1 MSAYAGFCAPTTTI
15 LLGAR
20 CGPVMRTSGAMP
32 APERPLPARILIVE
46 DDVRIRSALRLALTD
61 EGYTVDDLGDAEEAL
76 ARIPTY
82 PPGLILVDLM
92 LPGLSGF
99 EFCRQV
105 RRESDV
111 PIIVVSARDD
121 SHDVVAG
128 LEAGADDYVTKPFV
142 VKELTARIR
151 ALLRRSTGLLPGQPV
166 LKFGDLEISPSE
178 GVVTKQGG
186 RLGLTVTE
194 FRLLCELAE
203 NRRRV
208 LSREQLLAQVWGYDF
223 YGDGRIVDAH
233 IRRLRTKIEDDP
245 SAPRYVITVRG
256 LGYKLDPGGDG

>member
-1 MSAYAGFCAPTTTI
+1 
-15 LLGAR
+15 
-20 CGPVMRTSGAMP
+20 MP
-32 APERPLPARILIVE
+32 APERPSSARILIVE
-46 DDVRIRSALRLALTD
+46 DDPRIRGALRLALSD
-61 EGYTVDDLGDAEEAL
+61 EGYAVDEVGEAEAAL
-76 ARIPTY
+76 IRIRAN

-99 EFCRQV
+99 ELCRQV
-105 RRESDV
+105 RLRSDV

-151 ALLRRSTGLLPGQPV
+151 ALLRRSTGLLQGKPV

-178 GVVTKQGG
+178 GLVTKRGSH
-186 RLGLTVTE
+186 LALTVTE

-208 LSREQLLAQVWGYDF
+208 LSREQLLTQVWGYDF
-223 YGDGRIVDAH
+223 FGDGRVVDAH

-245 SAPRYVITVRG
+245 SAPRWVITVRG
-256 LGYKLDPGGDG
+256 LGYKLDLGEDG

>member
-1 MSAYAGFCAPTTTI
+1 MPS
-15 LLGAR
+15 R
-20 CGPVMRTSGAMP
+20 EAMP
-32 APERPLPARILIVE
+32 GSERPSTARILIVE
-46 DDVRIRSALRLALTD
+46 DDARIRSALRLALSD
-61 EGYTVDDLGDAEEAL
+61 EGYAVDEVGDAEAAL
-76 ARIPTY
+76 THFRTN
-82 PPGLILVDLM
+82 PPGLILIDLM

-99 EFCRQV
+99 ELCRLV
-105 RRESDV
+105 RRQSDV

-178 GVVTKQGG
+178 GLVTKRGS
-186 RLGLTVTE
+186 GLALTATE

-208 LSREQLLAQVWGYDF
+208 LSREQLLTEVWGYDF
-223 YGDGRIVDAH
+223 FGDGRVVDAH

-245 SAPRYVITVRG
+245 SVPRYVITVRG
-256 LGYKLDPGGDG
+256 LGYKLDPGEDG

>member
-1 MSAYAGFCAPTTTI
+1 
-15 LLGAR
+15 
-20 CGPVMRTSGAMP
+20 MP
-32 APERPLPARILIVE
+32 APERPSPARILIVE

-61 EGYTVDDLGDAEEAL
+61 EGYIIDDVGEAEAAL
-76 ARIPTY
+76 ARIRTN

-105 RRESDV
+105 RRESDI

-151 ALLRRSTGLLPGQPV
+151 ALLRRSTGLLPGVPV

-186 RLGLTVTE
+186 RLELTVTE
-194 FRLLCELAE
+194 FRLLCELADH
-203 NRRRV
+203 RRRV
-208 LSREQLLAQVWGYDF
+208 LSRERLLAQVWGYDF

-256 LGYKLDPGGDG
+256 LGYKLDPGEDG